1 MQIRGREK
9 ILAIVVL
16 SFVAVIVIVLS
27 VQGAILKPAKDLRN
41 QKVQLQVKLGRL
53 KKEQDQYKIAEKEV
67 QAAAQ
72 KMIHTHTDQAN
83 GVLGEL
89 LNQLIEQVELNPRQ
103 FTRSPVGP
111 TRVGRGLAREVGWTV
126 QGEGPLTKVVDLLYL
141 LQSAEAL
148 HKLEGVRLSASSQ
161 PGVVKVGFRYLTLV
175 LEPAPS
181 SLGTNTMTEVAVAEF
196 GTPERQLYEGIV
208 VRDLFRPYVKR
219 PENVPSTETTAV
231 AENNTPPAFRPE
243 ILKVVSLS
251 EWAGKSEIH
260 LRNVE
265 TGSVAVY
272 QPGDTIE
279 EWTIMA
285 VDYRPMPMPDSIL
298 DSESRVILKNT
309 SGYWA
314 LEQGCT
320 LAQLH
325 QMNEEQLPSDL
336 KHKEDLKNNDN

>member
-1 MQIRGREK
+1 
-9 ILAIVVL
+9 
-16 SFVAVIVIVLS
+16 
-27 VQGAILKPAKDLRN
+27 
-41 QKVQLQVKLGRL
+41 
-53 KKEQDQYKIAEKEV
+53 
-67 QAAAQ
+67 
-72 KMIHTHTDQAN
+72 
-83 GVLGEL
+83 
-89 LNQLIEQVELNPRQ
+89 
-103 FTRSPVGP
+103 
-111 TRVGRGLAREVGWTV
+111 
-126 QGEGPLTKVVDLLYL
+126 
-141 LQSAEAL
+141 
-148 HKLEGVRLSASSQ
+148 
-161 PGVVKVGFRYLTLV
+161 
-175 LEPAPS
+175 
-181 SLGTNTMTEVAVAEF
+181 VAEL

>member
-16 SFVAVIVIVLS
+16 SFVAVIVVILLI
-27 VQGAILKPAKDLRN
+27 QGAIVKPAKDLKS
-41 QKVQLQVKLGRL
+41 QKAQLQVRLGKL

-89 LNQLIEQVELNPRQ
+89 LNQLIERVGLNPRQ

-148 HKLEGVRLSASSQ
+148 HKLDGVRLSASSQ
-161 PGVVKVGFRYLTLV
+161 PGVVKIGFRYLTLV
-175 LEPAPS
+175 LEPS
-181 SLGTNTMTEVAVAEF
+181 NLGTNTMTEIAVAEL
-196 GTPERQLYEGIV
+196 GTPERQFYEGIV

-219 PENVPSTETTAV
+219 PENVSSPGETAV
-231 AENNTPPAFRPE
+231 AEKSTPPAFRPE
-243 ILKVVSLS
+243 NFKVVSLS
-251 EWAGKSEIH
+251 EWAGKAEIH
-260 LRNVE
+260 LGNME
-265 TGSVAVY
+265 SGSVAVY

-279 EWTIMA
+279 GWTIMA
-285 VDYRPMPMPDSIL
+285 VDYRSMPKPNSIL

-325 QMNEEQLPSDL
+325 QMNEEQLPLDL
-336 KHKEDLKNNDN
+336 KQKEDLKDNDN